1 MDDNEDL
8 GVKEQITLVALQWAI
23 PYLSCALPVAGAV
36 LFGMRGFLGF
46 TGISLLLY
54 GMVVVWAGVE

>member
-8 GVKEQITLVALQWAI
+8 EVKEQVTLVVLQWAI
-23 PYLSCALPVAGAV
+23 PYLACALPVAGAV

-54 GMVVVWAGVE
+54 GMVVIWAGVE